1 MQAIQQHEFGPAEKL
16 VYEEVDDP
24 VPGEGQAR
32 IAVEAAGVHLVDTLI
47 RNGETGGPSPH
58 PDLPMIPGREVAG
71 TVDATGSGVD
81 TRWLGQRVVAHLGMA
96 SGGYAELA
104 GAAGG
109 PPPQI
114 PPTPTPQAGGAVI

>member
-1 MQAIQQHEFGPAEKL
+1 MHAIQQHAFGPAENL

-32 IAVEAAGVHLVDTLI
+32 IAVETAGVHLVDTLI
-47 RNGETGGPSPH
+47 RKGETGGPFPL

-81 TRWLGQRVVAHLGMA
+81 GRWLGQRVVAHLGMA

-104 GAAGG
+104 PRLARSTRF
-109 PPPQI
+109 PPR
-114 PPTPTPQAGGAVI
+114 